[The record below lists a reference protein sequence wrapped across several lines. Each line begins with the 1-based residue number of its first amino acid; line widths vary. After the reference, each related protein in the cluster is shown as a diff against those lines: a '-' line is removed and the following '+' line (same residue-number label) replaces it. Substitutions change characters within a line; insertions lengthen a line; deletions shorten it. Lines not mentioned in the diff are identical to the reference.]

1 MFKCFC
7 ELISCSLFCGT
18 IDSHGSML
26 LANVT
31 GIAISKKELEEMASN
46 CQPVIQQ
53 RGRL

>member
-1 MFKCFC
+1 M
-7 ELISCSLFCGT
+7 LSLLCGT
-18 IDSHGSML
+18 IDSHGSM

-46 CQPVIQQ
+46 CQPVLQQ